1 MDIPRKSAARN
12 RRIRRGVYG
21 GIGVLAVAA
30 ITFGV
35 SQMKPAAPSVE
46 AGTLLT
52 GAVERGEMLR
62 AVRGSG
68 TLVPEEIR
76 WIPAQTEGRVERI
89 VLRPGT
95 PVSPDTVIIELTN
108 PELERDVQDS
118 ESQLKAAEAE
128 FTRLKVQLES
138 ELLRQQAE
146 AARIQSEYKQA
157 KMRADTDEELAKQGL
172 IGSLQAKLSRVT
184 EQELA
189 NRNGI
194 EQRRLEITAE
204 TNKAQLAVQREQVDQ
219 RRTLLQ
225 LRRRQLDSLSVRP
238 GIEGV
243 LQVMPVEVGQRVAP
257 GTNLARVSQPGRLKA
272 ELRIPETQARD
283 IQIGQHAEIDTRNGK
298 IPGRVS
304 RIDPASQDGSLG
316 VDVTL
321 EGELPK
327 GARPDLNVEGTIEL
341 ERLVDI
347 LFVDRPVNGQENS
360 LVGLF
365 KLDPDGKGATRVRVR
380 LGRVSVTDVEVVEG
394 LQAGDRIIL
403 SDMSN
408 WDGIDRVRLN

>member
-1 MDIPRKSAARN
+1 
-12 RRIRRGVYG
+12 
-21 GIGVLAVAA
+21 
-30 ITFGV
+30 
-35 SQMKPAAPSVE
+35 
-46 AGTLLT
+46 
-52 GAVERGEMLR
+52 MLR